1 MITLFGSRAI
11 RLTALA
17 FALSASASAAFAGKI
32 KIDTAHGDAVA
43 AMLNSDSEI
52 FVDAFRMAI
61 PEKGMKDTFTGKAK
75 IHLFKATKKATV
87 ARMEYVYTEAG
98 RLRSRT
104 YYARS
109 GPAMDVT
116 FRRMTRRNVDD
127 GSTEEG
133 SSRYVITDDDIAL
146 DIAESKYYPKDTS
159 LRVRAPNLP
168 SATDGVVA
176 NDPLHAG
183 DAELK
188 IFRKLESDIA
198 AQAVPRG
205 GRLVG
210 YVSKS
215 VCPSCKAAS
224 EKLAAAYDID
234 GAIFQLLEPGS
245 EPATNAIESESTRL
259 SAVLKRRRDAYLKM
273 NVTDKF
279 SPLDRTSRRVPN
291 ALERIEAE
299 EARRTI
305 ALPCGD

>member
-1 MITLFGSRAI
+1 MMTLFVSRVV

-17 FALSASASAAFAGKI
+17 CMLSASEAFAGQI
-32 KIDTAHGDAVA
+32 KIDIAHGDAVA
-43 AMLNSDSEI
+43 AMLNSDSKV

-61 PEKGMKDTFTGKAK
+61 PEKGLKGPFTGRAK
-75 IHLFKATKKATV
+75 EHLYKATKLATV
-87 ARMEYVYTEAG
+87 ARMEYVYTEEG

-116 FRRMTRRNVDD
+116 FRRMSKRNFDD
-127 GSTEEG
+127 GSTGE
-133 SSRYVITDDDIAL
+133 SSGRYIITDDDIAL
-146 DIAESKYYPKDTS
+146 DIAEGGFYPRDTP
-159 LRVRAPNLP
+159 LRARAPNLP
-168 SATDGVVA
+168 GITDGVVA
-176 NDPLHAG
+176 NDAIHAG

-198 AQAVPRG
+198 AQAVPKG

-234 GAIFQLLEPGS
+234 GNIFQLIQLGS
-245 EPATNAIESESTRL
+245 ESATNAAESESARL
-259 SAVLKRRRDAYLKM
+259 SGVLRRRRDDYLNR
-273 NVTDKF
+273 NVISEF
-279 SPLDRTSRRVPN
+279 APLDRTSQRMPN
-291 ALERIEAE
+291 DLERIEAE
-299 EARRTI
+299 EARQTI

>member
-1 MITLFGSRAI
+1 MITLFASRAI

-17 FALSASASAAFAGKI
+17 FALSASTAFAGKI

-43 AMLNSDSEI
+43 AMLNSDSKV

-61 PEKGMKDTFTGKAK
+61 PEKGIKGPFTGKAK
-75 IHLFKATKKATV
+75 VHLFKATKQATV

-116 FRRMTRRNVDD
+116 FRRMTKRNFDD
-127 GSTEEG
+127 GSTEE
-133 SSRYVITDDDIAL
+133 SSGRYVITDDDIAL
-146 DIAESKYYPKDTS
+146 DIAEGGFYPADTS
-159 LRVRAPNLP
+159 LRARAPNLP
-168 SATDGVVA
+168 GVADGVVA

-188 IFRKLESDIA
+188 IFRKLETDIA
-198 AQAVPRG
+198 ARAVPKG

-234 GAIFQLLEPGS
+234 GNIFQLLEPGS

-259 SAVLKRRRDAYLKM
+259 SGVLRRRRDDYLKR
-273 NVTDKF
+273 NVISEF
-279 SPLDRTSRRVPN
+279 VPLDRTSQKIPD

-299 EARRTI
+299 EARRTV

>member
-1 MITLFGSRAI
+1 MITLLGSRAI
-11 RLTALA
+11 HLTALA
-17 FALSASASAAFAGKI
+17 FALSASAAFAGEI
-32 KIDTAHGDAVA
+32 KIDTAHGGAVA
-43 AMLNSDSEI
+43 AMLNSDSKV
-52 FVDAFRMAI
+52 FVDAFRMAL
-61 PEKGMKDTFTGKAK
+61 PEKGIKGPFTGKAK
-75 IHLFKATKKATV
+75 IHLFKATKQATV
-87 ARMEYVYTEAG
+87 ARMEYAYTEAG
-98 RLRSRT
+98 RLYSRT

-116 FRRMTRRNVDD
+116 FRRMAKRNFDS
-127 GSTEEG
+127 GSTDE
-133 SSRYVITDDDIAL
+133 SSGRYVISDDDIAL
-146 DIAESKYYPKDTS
+146 DIAESKFYPADTP
-159 LRVRAPNLP
+159 LRARAPNLP
-168 SATDGVVA
+168 SVPNGVVA
-176 NDPLHAG
+176 NDPVHAG

-188 IFRKLESDIA
+188 IFRKLEADIA

-234 GAIFQLLEPGS
+234 GNIFQLLEPGS
-245 EPATNAIESESTRL
+245 EPATNAIERESTRL
-259 SAVLKRRRDAYLKM
+259 SGVLRRRRDAYLNR
-273 NVTDKF
+273 NVISEF
-279 SPLDRTSRRVPN
+279 SPLDRTSQRVPN